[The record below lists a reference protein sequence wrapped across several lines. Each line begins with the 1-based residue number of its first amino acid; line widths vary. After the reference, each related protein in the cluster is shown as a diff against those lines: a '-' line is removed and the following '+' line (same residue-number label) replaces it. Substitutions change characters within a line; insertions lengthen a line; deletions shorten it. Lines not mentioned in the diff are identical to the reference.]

1 MTETIIERARAHLY
15 SAICQISPADD
26 QIIMDHVKAA
36 LEILYAIS
44 PHVHRAGTTGGKH
57 IDECALCGL
66 DLRDPIH
73 VRLS

>member
-1 MTETIIERARAHLY
+1 MKESVIERARAHLY

-26 QIIMDHVKAA
+26 QIIMDHVVAA
-36 LEILYAIS
+36 HEILNAIS
-44 PHVHRAGTTGGKH
+44 PHIHKAGTTFGKH

-66 DLRDPIH
+66 DLRDAIH